1 VYGRVKLCGLR
12 RPEELQAALPA
23 TYAGLV
29 FVPAA
34 PRSVSLADA
43 LRLTQSAWPRRVG
56 VFRDDAVAK
65 VAETASLLGLSAVQL
80 HGSEDPG
87 YVRALARLLP
97 SGCEVWKAL
106 TVGGSRPGTF
116 DAADRLLFDAG
127 SGGTGRTF
135 DWKLVRGH
143 GRLAESIARHSRLSR
158 AIVAGGI
165 GPGNAREA
173 MALGAHAIDVG
184 SSLDEVPGRK
194 STSKIAALFD
204 ALRAPCRQG
213 LRICA

>member
-1 VYGRVKLCGLR
+1 
-12 RPEELQAALPA
+12 
-23 TYAGLV
+23 
-29 FVPAA
+29 
-34 PRSVSLADA
+34 
-43 LRLTQSAWPRRVG
+43 VG

-143 GRLAESIARHSRLSR
+143 GRLAESI
-158 AIVAGGI
+158 VAGGI